1 MKGSVVESTDLQR
14 TLQGTVG
21 LTVLRLLES
30 SILVFEEKAPKI
42 RVQVDAVL
50 RNGFCR
56 KSAQNSCSGCYLGV
70 GVLRSEKRPKFEDGK
85 CTLDVVQARYAAQ
98 VKDVAA

>member
-21 LTVLRLLES
+21 LTVFRLLES

-50 RNGFCR
+50 RNGF
-56 KSAQNSCSGCYLGV
+56 A
-70 GVLRSEKRPKFEDGK
+70 EKAPKIR
-85 CTLDVVQARYAAQ
+85 VQDAIWG
-98 VKDVAA
+98 